1 VARWIPLALFLVALT
16 GVARADE
23 PPVRV
28 LTVGVGALPPPPAEQ
43 AGLRA
48 AEVLGQRPIVVEG
61 PLLAVLELHDPIFI
75 PGVQTVPCDGRSVR
89 VDQVVGGLESARRAV
104 DELEYGSAR
113 LLLEG
118 GVELLPCLVDVVEPA
133 LLYDLHFLS
142 GLVAWNEGDRDQA
155 EASFAR
161 AVSVDPARP
170 WDEAYAP
177 DAKGAFL
184 QALQSSIAEPGP
196 ILRVSDDLRGR
207 VLLDGRLVADGDHL
221 AAGPHLLQVSTGPT
235 WVSQELQVEPARVL
249 PTRVAILP
257 VIGAIPPGI
266 SIALQDA
273 LGADCPR
280 ALVDDLGADGPR
292 RPANRSA
299 AQLSVAADWREM
311 DEVGHVAAVD
321 FVQGSAPRQPD
332 RGILAITSR
341 KPSSHLSQTRRC
353 PAAPRRCPMQ
363 DAPCHS
369 FQIAHFGIWDDE
381 IHRNAAVFRSRH
393 GRWPN
398 VAYGAD
404 ETFAVISRLVAAG
417 PMCQHVRGEHDEAPP
432 VDESFMLSHFM
443 GPDYE
448 LDLRMVDDLDLGV
461 LLLAYEDAENVGPY
475 VPESEDDGGL
485 R

>member
-1 VARWIPLALFLVALT
+1 MARWIPLALFLVALT

-235 WVSQELQVEPARVL
+235 WVSQELQVEPARVRSEL
-249 PTRVAILP
+249 ALLGPRGLQEALLAGEPTLT
-257 VIGAIPPGI
+257 G
-266 SIALQDA
+266 L
-273 LGADCPR
+273 LGTAAEAR
-280 ALVDDLGADGPR
+280 GMQRLLLVGADGDVEFDVVGRTFGASGAAAPIVTSSSGR
-292 RPANRSA
+292 SGPASP
-299 AQLSVAADWREM
+299 V
-311 DEVGHVAAVD
+311 VGGLVLAGAGAAVGGLGFALHGSAWQQGSPWID
-321 FVQGSAPRQPD
+321 DPGYGDAEAFETLRRQNQVGFAVGVGGLAVLATGVVVTVTAAVQGPDVKAVLAPV
-332 RGILAITSR
+332 G
-341 KPSSHLSQTRRC
+341 
-353 PAAPRRCPMQ
+353 
-363 DAPCHS
+363 
-369 FQIAHFGIWDDE
+369 
-381 IHRNAAVFRSRH
+381 V
-393 GRWPN
+393 
-398 VAYGAD
+398 V
-404 ETFAVISRLVAAG
+404 
-417 PMCQHVRGEHDEAPP
+417 
-432 VDESFMLSHFM
+432 
-443 GPDYE
+443 GPDGA
-448 LDLRMVDDLDLGV
+448 VLGV
-461 LLLAYEDAENVGPY
+461 AG
-475 VPESEDDGGL
+475 
-485 R
+485 RF